1 MRRNKRRLVIFLS
14 VFLIAAAISLK
25 LVLDYTYR
33 LPVLMYHSI
42 DYTDDKSNRMT
53 VSPEI
58 FAKQIKFLSD
68 KKYNVIPLAEAVDY
82 IEKRIRPP
90 AKTVA
95 ITLDDGY
102 ENNYIYAYPVL
113 KRHKI
118 PATIFVVADL
128 AGKEGFMT
136 WDEIRELS
144 DSGLVEIGSHTVSHY
159 WLQYLDDKLLKH
171 ELEDSKEIIE
181 TRLGR
186 EARFICYPM
195 GSYDERVKQA
205 ARHAGYRA
213 GFATK
218 PTRILP
224 NHDVYEIKRVRISP
238 AANNLFV
245 FWIKASGYHAF
256 FRIIQNDYKDIP
268 KIIWR
273 KKS

>member
-1 MRRNKRRLVIFLS
+1 MQRNRRLLVIFLS

-25 LVLDYTYR
+25 LVLDYAYR

-53 VSPEI
+53 VSPEV

-82 IEKRIRPP
+82 IGKKTRPP

-102 ENNYIYAYPVL
+102 ENNYIYAYPIL
-113 KRHKI
+113 KRYKI
-118 PATIFVVADL
+118 PATIFVVTDL

-136 WDEIRELS
+136 WDQIRELS
-144 DSGLVEIGSHTVSHY
+144 DSGLIEIGSHTVSHY

-205 ARHAGYRA
+205 ARHAGYKA
-213 GFATK
+213 AFATK
-218 PTRILP
+218 PTRTLP
-224 NHDVYEIKRVRISP
+224 NYDIYEIKRVRISP
-238 AANNLFV
+238 TANNLFV
-245 FWIKASGYHAF
+245 FWIKVSGYHAF

-273 KKS
+273 KKY